1 MNQVTVH
8 IDVPADIFVALNETT
23 EEFKKDF
30 SLSAAIWM
38 YKSEKLSLAKAASLA
53 GYHRYEFEKKL
64 AENNIPINLLSV
76 NDVYNDV
83 SKIN

>member
-1 MNQVTVH
+1 MSQVTIH
-8 IDVPADIFVALNETT
+8 IDVPSDIFLALNETK
-23 EEFKKDF
+23 EEFEKDF

-38 YKSEKLSLAKAASLA
+38 YKTEKLSLPKAAALA

-76 NDVYNDV
+76 EDIYNDLL
-83 SKIN
+83 K